1 VLRTFLR
8 RLFASGKPALLAV
21 GSPAPDFEE
30 RDHRGDVVRLADFA
44 GKRVVVYFYPK
55 ADTPGCTKQACGF
68 RDQDLGFGKIGVEVL
83 GVSFDPPAENAAFA
97 EKYGLGF
104 RLLCDVDRS
113 MGLAYKACENK
124 DDAYPRRITYVI
136 GPDARIEQAID
147 TKDAGGQAAELLGHL
162 RPD

>member
-1 VLRTFLR
+1 
-8 RLFASGKPALLAV
+8 
-21 GSPAPDFEE
+21 
-30 RDHRGDVVRLADFA
+30 
-44 GKRVVVYFYPK
+44 
-55 ADTPGCTKQACGF
+55 
-68 RDQDLGFGKIGVEVL
+68 
-83 GVSFDPPAENAAFA
+83 
-97 EKYGLGF
+97 
-104 RLLCDVDRS
+104 